1 MCVCLYV
8 CVCVVQRA
16 YKRRQ
21 GAGHGTVQGVGVE
34 AVVVGVEAVVV
45 GVEAQERRAGRE
57 RNYGEKIM
65 QGVGVREQNAVQ
77 RDNDKVEKKNE
88 KKGKTEEKGA

>member
-21 GAGHGTVQGVGVE
+21 GAGHGTVQG
-34 AVVVGVEAVVV
+34 VGVEAVVV

-77 RDNDKVEKKNE
+77 RDNDKVEKKIE